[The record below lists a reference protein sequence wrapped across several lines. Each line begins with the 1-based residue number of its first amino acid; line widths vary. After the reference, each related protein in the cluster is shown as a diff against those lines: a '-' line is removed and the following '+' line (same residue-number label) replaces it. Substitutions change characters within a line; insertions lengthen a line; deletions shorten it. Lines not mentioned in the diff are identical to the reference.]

1 MTIVRTDKDAS
12 ARTMTFVAE
21 FDAPVNRLWQVWE
34 DRQKLERWWGPPGYP
49 ATFSEFEFAPGGRVL
64 YRMVGDEDG
73 ERLDGHLV
81 FHSIEEP
88 REIVYTDVF
97 VPSEGGD
104 AEPDNRTV
112 VTFEATER
120 GSRMTL
126 VCTFDSDEAFEGAR
140 EFGAFEGFIACI
152 SQIDDLLPLSEGSS

>member
-1 MTIVRTDKDAS
+1 
-12 ARTMTFVAE
+12 MTFVTE
-21 FDAPVNRLWQVWE
+21 FDAPVDRVWQVWA

-49 ATFSEFEFAPGGRVL
+49 VTISEFEFAPGGRVR
-64 YRMVGDEDG
+64 YSMVGEEDG

-81 FHSIEEP
+81 FHSIDEP

-97 VPSEGGD
+97 VPSEGGE
-104 AEPDNRTV
+104 AEPDNRMV
-112 VTFEATER
+112 VTFEATEH

-152 SQIDDLLPLSEGSS
+152 SQIDDLLSPSKGSS